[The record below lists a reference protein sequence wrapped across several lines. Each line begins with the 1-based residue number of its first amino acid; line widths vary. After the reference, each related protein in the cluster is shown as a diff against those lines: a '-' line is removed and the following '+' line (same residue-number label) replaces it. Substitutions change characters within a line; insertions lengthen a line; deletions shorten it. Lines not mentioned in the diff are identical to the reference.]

1 MVVLNL
7 LNAQALAPAI
17 IAPSGMWAS
26 LIMKVFGF
34 IANYGWRIVV
44 FTLIL
49 KLVISPLDF
58 YQRYK
63 MNKNQKITE
72 RLKPT
77 MDKLR
82 KQYAGDEKAFSQKQM
97 ELNRKEGYSYFSAC
111 LPMIITLV
119 VFITMFTS
127 MRTVSQYMTLD
138 QYVTLHDQYAIVYE
152 QVKEETGDETKAHD
166 VGQEVVYRLYYDG
179 MNDEIRG
186 EIKEKYGISNIVYT
200 APEGEEGETTVKP
213 WLWDDGAVYDPI
225 NESWG
230 WIKNVWSPDVPW
242 KSGNS
247 FFGSGRAVL
256 DWASF
261 KNAIGKY
268 DEKVLEKIDESKVES
283 FNHIMTD
290 SEYNKVMGKL
300 INDSSRDMTN
310 GYLILPLLVVL
321 LSVGSQLLSTF
332 QQKKAGQVDVKGGA
346 GMSMK
351 IMMFVMPVMM
361 AFFALQSASIFSL
374 YMVTNSAI
382 TLILNLVFTGIIKL
396 IDKRRGAK
404 NYGIATGSSRI
415 TYGENSPII
424 HYVKGAN
431 PDAGKKELVAAGNNG
446 VSSKSDRK
454 KQKSSRAA
462 VVRDGRPDPNELMG
476 YDMSDKNKKK

>member
-1 MVVLNL
+1 MNL

-138 QYVTLHDQYAIVYE
+138 QYVTLHDQYTIVYE
-152 QVKEETGDETKAHD
+152 RVLDETGDETKAHD

-179 MNDEIRG
+179 MNDDIRG
-186 EIKEKYGISNIVYT
+186 EIKEKYAINNIVYT
-200 APEGEEGETTVKP
+200 PPEGEDGSSVKP
-213 WLWDDGAVYDPI
+213 WLWDDGVVYDSV

-256 DWASF
+256 DWSSF

-268 DEKVLEKIDESKVES
+268 DEKVLEKMDENKVES

-300 INDSSRDMTN
+300 INDDSRDMTN
-310 GYLILPLLVVL
+310 GYLILPILVVL

-332 QQKKAGQVDVKGGA
+332 QQKKAGQVDAKGGA

-361 AFFALQSASIFSL
+361 AFFALQSAAIFSL
-374 YMVTNSAI
+374 YMVTNSAV
-382 TLILNLVFTGIIKL
+382 TLVFNLLFTGIIKL

-404 NYGIATGSSRI
+404 NYGIATTSRI
-415 TYGENSPII
+415 VYGENSPII

-431 PDAGKKELVAAGNNG
+431 PDAGKREPAAVGNNG
-446 VSSKSDRK
+446 ATVKSVGK
-454 KQKSSRAA
+454 KQKQKQSRTT
-462 VVRDGRPDPNELMG
+462 VVRDGRPDPHELMG
-476 YDMSDKNKKK
+476 YDMSDINKKNK

>member
-138 QYVTLHDQYAIVYE
+138 QYVTLHDQYSIVYE
-152 QVKEETGDETKAHD
+152 QVMEETGDETKAHD
-166 VGQEVVYRLYYDG
+166 VGQ
-179 MNDEIRG
+179 
-186 EIKEKYGISNIVYT
+186 
-200 APEGEEGETTVKP
+200 
-213 WLWDDGAVYDPI
+213 
-225 NESWG
+225 
-230 WIKNVWSPDVPW
+230 
-242 KSGNS
+242 
-247 FFGSGRAVL
+247 
-256 DWASF
+256 
-261 KNAIGKY
+261 
-268 DEKVLEKIDESKVES
+268 
-283 FNHIMTD
+283 
-290 SEYNKVMGKL
+290 
-300 INDSSRDMTN
+300 
-310 GYLILPLLVVL
+310 
-321 LSVGSQLLSTF
+321 
-332 QQKKAGQVDVKGGA
+332 
-346 GMSMK
+346 
-351 IMMFVMPVMM
+351 
-361 AFFALQSASIFSL
+361 
-374 YMVTNSAI
+374 
-382 TLILNLVFTGIIKL
+382 
-396 IDKRRGAK
+396 
-404 NYGIATGSSRI
+404 
-415 TYGENSPII
+415 
-424 HYVKGAN
+424 
-431 PDAGKKELVAAGNNG
+431 
-446 VSSKSDRK
+446 
-454 KQKSSRAA
+454 
-462 VVRDGRPDPNELMG
+462 
-476 YDMSDKNKKK
+476 